1 MRRSLFTLIELL
13 IVIAIIAILASL
25 LLPALNQARGKAR
38 SMRCVNNLKTLGGAN
53 MGYSNDY
60 NGFDVR
66 HKASSWSLGW
76 FSNAML
82 YSYLGIKVQF
92 LRADG
97 ITTAEASKVYLV
109 PFSMIC
115 PDKPEIEH
123 DTTTG
128 LYNLQCYG
136 KNGDGLYQHFRDIYG
151 EDRSTGMGD
160 WAYIYQYHRVRN
172 PSSKIH
178 HAESFCLTVD
188 PPAGCWNIGRST
200 ASSVTRFMIGQ
211 GIHFIHSGR
220 ANALFFDGH
229 VKGMTQPEMYNEE
242 EFSPWYA
249 YRR

>member
-13 IVIAIIAILASL
+13 IVIAIIAILASM

-53 MGYSNDY
+53 MGYSHDY

-66 HKASSWSLGW
+66 HKASVWGYGW

-151 EDRSTGMGD
+151 EDRSTGMGGLGLHLSISPGQESLVED
-160 WAYIYQYHRVRN
+160 
-172 PSSKIH
+172 SSCGKFLPH
-178 HAESFCLTVD
+178 
-188 PPAGCWNIGRST
+188 GRS
-200 ASSVTRFMIGQ
+200 AGRMLEHRALHCVVRDP
-211 GIHFIHSGR
+211 IHDRAGNPLHSLR
-220 ANALFFDGH
+220 PCQCAFL
-229 VKGMTQPEMYNEE
+229 
-242 EFSPWYA
+242 
-249 YRR
+249 